1 MGHARP
7 VVEEGPVSSHDVPEP
22 PRPDG
27 GADPL
32 LAFGLTPEELEVWYD
47 LARVAGKMLALPVQ
61 HPMEQA
67 ETATEFHV
75 LQHRLLARAGV
86 RAQRGWQPPA

>member
-1 MGHARP
+1 M
-7 VVEEGPVSSHDVPEP
+7 SSHDVPEP
-22 PRPDG
+22 SLDDG
-27 GADPL
+27 TDPL
-32 LAFGLTPEELEVWYD
+32 LAFGLTPAELDVWYD

-67 ETATEFHV
+67 ETATEFHA

-86 RAQRGWQPPA
+86 RAQRGWRPPA